1 MFVKKLGYYVYD
13 AFQLREFY
21 SIKTKA
27 WEIEISN
34 YNF

>member
-1 MFVKKLGYYVYD
+1 MFVKNLATIVYD